1 MAQSIVVENRWVHPI
16 GDMSLEEGALIE
28 PLAVALN
35 AVNRAGVVSGETA
48 VVGGG
53 GPIGQL
59 VAAALKAKG
68 LIVILSAVSAA
79 RQQIARDAG
88 YADRIVDPAQESLV
102 DVVHEAT
109 DGIGAAFAFDCAG
122 VEVVFHQMFDVV
134 RPTGHVEIVA
144 VYADTVDFDVAQ
156 ALTM

>member
-1 MAQSIVVENRWVHPI
+1 E
-16 GDMSLEEGALIE
+16 
-28 PLAVALN
+28 
-35 AVNRAGVVSGETA
+35 
-48 VVGGG
+48 
-53 GPIGQL
+53 
-59 VAAALKAKG
+59 LKAYG
-68 LIVILSAVSAA
+68 LNVILYEVSAA
-79 RQQIARDAG
+79 RQKIDRDAG

-156 ALTM
+156 ALTMQERTIGSSIGYANVHAEAIDLVQSGKLNVRQFISSIIEMDDVV